1 ALLGAGAIA
10 AAVAA
15 SWWAYRSWHWLLDPV
30 YPSAAALAV
39 YLVGSLQNYLHS
51 EAQRRRVRGAFR
63 RYLAPSLVDELAA
76 HPEQLRLGGEMRDM
90 TLLFCDV
97 RGITTISEKLDPEAL
112 TQLVNRFL
120 TPMTEVILASRGC
133 IDKYM
138 GDCVMAFWNAPLDDA
153 EHARHA
159 CEAALGMLV
168 ELDRL
173 HAQLA
178 LAGAPVGGP
187 PPPR

>member
-39 YLVGSLQNYLHS
+39 YLVGSRQDYLHS

-76 HPEQLRLGGEMRDM
+76 HPEKLRLGAGMGGM
-90 TLLFCDV
+90 TLLFW
-97 RGITTISEKLDPEAL
+97 GG
-112 TQLVNRFL
+112 
-120 TPMTEVILASRGC
+120 RGC
-133 IDKYM
+133 
-138 GDCVMAFWNAPLDDA
+138 G
-153 EHARHA
+153 
-159 CEAALGMLV
+159 
-168 ELDRL
+168 
-173 HAQLA
+173 
-178 LAGAPVGGP
+178 
-187 PPPR
+187 